1 MRLCYGGRSRAWI
14 ALYQMVDAG
23 ARRYRGRMSEPR
35 DSSRELVVFE
45 GEGAE
50 EKAVA
55 WNRRRLAD
63 VLDKALAPIGLRV
76 DREALDVSEAS

>member
-1 MRLCYGGRSRAWI
+1 
-14 ALYQMVDAG
+14 
-23 ARRYRGRMSEPR
+23 MSEPR
-35 DSSRELVVFE
+35 DSSRELVVFD
-45 GEGAE
+45 GEDAE
-50 EKAVA
+50 AKAVA